1 MQKKLQRREK
11 QRTKDVA
18 HKTHNTWRSVIRG
31 QNITHNAMGNGARCP
46 VQHTK
51 DKVDSTLRVYLRP
64 QNAIFQKT
72 CTIVKVGFG
81 EPDYIRI
88 GNKSNCC
95 FFSGQVGLACG
106 TGVLVPSFFG
116 SSTGPR
122 QVLYHQLNT
131 LLEFAELLQE
141 QILLRSDWDKST
153 LITNIAIYRMV
164 VFPLVAELLP
174 YTSVQSLT

>member
-1 MQKKLQRREK
+1 MPQRKMQQRNIKIQKMQQRKMQRSKDATKNYAMQKKLQRREK

-95 FFSGQVGLACG
+95 FFQVRLASPVVRGSWCLLSL
-106 TGVLVPSFFG
+106 VLPQVP
-116 SSTGPR
+116 
-122 QVLYHQLNT
+122 
-131 LLEFAELLQE
+131 
-141 QILLRSDWDKST
+141 DKYCTIS
-153 LITNIAIYRMV
+153 
-164 VFPLVAELLP
+164 
-174 YTSVQSLT
+174 